1 MDTVRKFSSLF
12 QGRTDFVGAEEGG
25 CVRIHGPSN
34 PDDFHWMYQGHLTGS
49 RPPIGIYPVVR
60 RERLAPDGAGRIF
73 EFAVKFGAVDID
85 FEDLPLAKNV
95 WHALQALSISAWVER
110 SRSKGYHVW
119 IFADDWVPAVLVRS
133 TLQVACDVA
142 GYSPKEI
149 FPKQTELTD
158 GSPGNY
164 IRLPY
169 PGALLREVSEA
180 SRRVVLQMDRP
191 SQPLFDLE
199 DWVESAWN
207 TRVSRDRLEQAAVL
221 AAPPKPKHRPPLVRP
236 GTPAE
241 EPDKAL
247 VATMGGLSYTIWANG
262 PLDGQDRSGTLFKLT
277 HSLKKDGF
285 TADQTFSLVRNADA
299 RWGKFFDRADGDDR
313 LWEIVERVYDE

>member
-1 MDTVRKFSSLF
+1 M
-12 QGRTDFVGAEEGG
+12 EW
-25 CVRIHGPSN
+25 I
-34 PDDFHWMYQGHLTGS
+34 YQGHLTGA
-49 RPPIGIYPVVR
+49 RPPIGIYPVVTGSR
-60 RERLAPDGAGRIF
+60 PLQGGGEVKSY
-73 EFAVKFGAVDID
+73 EVKFGAIDID
-85 FEDLPLAKNV
+85 FEDLPLAKNL
-95 WHALQALSISAWVER
+95 WQALQVLGITSWVER

-119 IFADDWVPAVLVRS
+119 VLCSEWVPAVLVRAA
-133 TLQVACDVA
+133 LQVACDVV

-149 FPKQTELTD
+149 FPKQTELVD

-169 PGALLREVSEA
+169 PASLPREVWKPTGRYMLDLA
-180 SRRVVLQMDRP
+180 GQNNGGML
-191 SQPLFDLE
+191 DLE
-199 DWVESAWN
+199 TWVEVAWD
-207 TRVSRDRLEQAAVL
+207 TTVSRLRLEQAAQL
-221 AAPPKPKHRPPLVRP
+221 AAPPKAKNRPALVRP
-236 GTPAE
+236 GTVAE